1 MYQSNQWYNWSTGF
15 ASPAVG
21 ISSYKWQYS
30 VIGAHRPARSTSA
43 PHRTELFVT
52 ESIPFIDLQA
62 QRRRLGAPLDAAIR
76 AAVEGGQWIL
86 GPQVTQFEQEI
97 AQWAGVKHAIACANG
112 TDALLLV
119 LRAWD
124 IGPGDAV
131 FVPAFTF
138 AASGEV
144 VSLAGASPVFVDV
157 LGDTFNMDP
166 ASLETA
172 IALVKREGK
181 LTPKAVMPVD
191 LFGQPADYR
200 TLAPIA
206 RREGLKLLCD
216 TAQGFGGLLDG
227 KRAGAI
233 GDAAATSFFPAKPL
247 GCYGDGGAIFTNDD
261 GLKDILLSLRMHG
274 QGNDRYEHVR
284 IGFNS
289 RLDTIQ
295 AAILI
300 EKLKI
305 FPDEIERRNA
315 VAKRYNDAFAG
326 SNRIITPRVIEG
338 ATSTW
343 AQYTLQVENR
353 SKFQADLKAAG
364 VPTAVYYPIPLSKQK
379 AYAHYP
385 AAPTPASERLAD
397 KVVSLPMHPYLE
409 SQVQDRIIEAVLGA
423 VA

>member
-1 MYQSNQWYNWSTGF
+1 MTQSI
-15 ASPAVG
+15 A
-21 ISSYKWQYS
+21 
-30 VIGAHRPARSTSA
+30 
-43 PHRTELFVT
+43 
-52 ESIPFIDLQA
+52 FIDLQA
-62 QRRRLGAPLDAAIR
+62 QRRRLGEPLNAAIQ
-76 AAVEGGQWIL
+76 AAIEGGQWIL
-86 GPQVTQFEQEI
+86 GPQVTQLEKELS
-97 AQWAGVKHAIACANG
+97 AWAGVKHAIACANG

-119 LRAWD
+119 LKAWG
-124 IGPGDAV
+124 IGAGDAV

-138 AASGEV
+138 AATGEV
-144 VSLAGASPVFVDV
+144 VALAGATPVFVDV
-157 LGDTFNMDP
+157 LPDTFNMDP
-166 ASLETA
+166 SSLEAA
-172 IALVKREGK
+172 IAMVKKDGA

-200 TLAPIA
+200 TLEPIS
-206 RREGLKLLCD
+206 RREGLKLFCD
-216 TAQGFGGLLDG
+216 TAQGFGGLLDD

-247 GCYGDGGAIFTNDD
+247 GCCGDGGAIFTNDD
-261 GLKDILLSLRMHG
+261 GLKELLLSLRMHG
-274 QGNDRYEHVR
+274 QGTDRYEHVHV
-284 IGFNS
+284 GYNS

-326 SNRIITPRVIEG
+326 LNGIIAPRVIAG

-343 AQYTLQVENR
+343 AQYTLQVDDR
-353 SKFQADLKAAG
+353 AKFQADLKAAG

-385 AAPTPASERLAD
+385 GAPTPVSEALSAR
-397 KVVSLPMHPYLE
+397 VVSLPMHPYLDE
-409 SQVQDRIIEAVLGA
+409 ATQDRIIAAVRAHLG
-423 VA
+423 